1 MAPRLSRRQVL
12 GLGLGALSA
21 AQSRRAAANNE
32 GGKLH
37 GLSAFGELKYPA
49 AFHHFDYVNVDAPK
63 GGTFSQLVGSGG
75 STFDSFNAYIVKGD
89 SASEMNLTFASL
101 MARALDE
108 PDAVYPLA
116 AEELS
121 VSPDGLVFVFH
132 LRPGTR
138 RHRDRCG

>member
-21 AQSRRAAANNE
+21 ARLRRAAANNE

-75 STFDSFNAYIVKGD
+75 PSQKSPFHCCQPIFLSRLGRMNKTQLTGSTYDPCLIS
-89 SASEMNLTFASL
+89 MLT
-101 MARALDE
+101 
-108 PDAVYPLA
+108 
-116 AEELS
+116 
-121 VSPDGLVFVFH
+121 
-132 LRPGTR
+132 
-138 RHRDRCG
+138 